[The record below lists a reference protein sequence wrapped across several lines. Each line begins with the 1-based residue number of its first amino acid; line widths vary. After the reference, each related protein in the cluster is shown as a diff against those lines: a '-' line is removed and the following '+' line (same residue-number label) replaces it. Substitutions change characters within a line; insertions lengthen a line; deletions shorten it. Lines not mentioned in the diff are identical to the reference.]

1 MPPLENCQNPTC
13 YPSMHES
20 ILVSSMLDPGRTT
33 CHEHADSHDG
43 KSGFRSPRMQQPATA
58 PPPADPAPL
67 RRPHAPPS
75 EDPTARDGHPSR
87 PAPPPATWY
96 QRTFHGRADQVGR
109 EIAAHLHGCPAAA
122 DAVLIASELAGNAVT
137 HSASAGE
144 FFTVRCQAYPD
155 YVW

>member
-1 MPPLENCQNPTC
+1 
-13 YPSMHES
+13 
-20 ILVSSMLDPGRTT
+20 
-33 CHEHADSHDG
+33 
-43 KSGFRSPRMQQPATA
+43 MQQPATA

-96 QRTFHGRADQVGR
+96 QRTFHGRADQVGQVRR

-155 YVW
+155 YVSVTWNLVVTPSFAMGPDVTLAPGCSPQQLRLAPSCRHGRL

>member
-1 MPPLENCQNPTC
+1 
-13 YPSMHES
+13 
-20 ILVSSMLDPGRTT
+20 
-33 CHEHADSHDG
+33 
-43 KSGFRSPRMQQPATA
+43 MQQPATA

-96 QRTFHGRADQVGR
+96 QRTFHGRADQVGQVRR

-144 FFTVRCQAYPD
+144 FFTVRCEAYPD
-155 YVW
+155 YVWIHDRGYLIVGPRHEDGDGHIRQGKESAR